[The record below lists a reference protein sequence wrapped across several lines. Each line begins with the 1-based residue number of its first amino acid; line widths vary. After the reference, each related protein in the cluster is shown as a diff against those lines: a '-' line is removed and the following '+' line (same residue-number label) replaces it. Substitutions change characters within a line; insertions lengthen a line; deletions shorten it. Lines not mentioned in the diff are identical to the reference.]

1 MARLASVPCLARERH
16 ADVGERAATLQ
27 CGSLLGKQ
35 TMAATAEAIAEAGGY
50 AAVLLA
56 AAEAGGL
63 RKTERTR
70 LRLLAAIAAALNTGT
85 PCGALKVADVTRAA
99 DLAHGTFYR
108 YFEDMAGATEA
119 LVEAFAGHVRERLAG
134 ARQGEAGSRERVH
147 ATTLAYTRLF
157 RENAPLMRCLIGL
170 DAGGGSFARAYRD
183 LNRAWYG
190 RMAAAIARRRA
201 RQAGGAAADPASLLP
216 AAYALGGMIDE
227 FLTQVYLRRDPALAH
242 LAADEAGI
250 ADLLTDLWWRGAYGT
265 VAEG

>member
-1 MARLASVPCLARERH
+1 MAA
-16 ADVGERAATLQ
+16 
-27 CGSLLGKQ
+27 
-35 TMAATAEAIAEAGGY
+35 AATAEATGEAGGY

-56 AAEAGGL
+56 AAGEDGL

-70 LRLLAAIAAALNTGT
+70 LKLLAAIAAALNAGT
-85 PCGALKVADVTRAA
+85 PRGALKVADVTRAA
-99 DLAHGTFYR
+99 GLAHGTFYR
-108 YFEDMAGATEA
+108 YFDDLPAATEA
-119 LVEAFAGHVRERLAG
+119 LVEHFAGHVREKLAG
-134 ARQGEAGSRERVH
+134 ARQGETGSRERVRG
-147 ATTLAYTRLF
+147 TTLAYARLF
-157 RENAPLMRCLIGL
+157 GENAPLMRCLIGL
-170 DAGGGSFARAYRD
+170 DAEGGPFARAYRD

-201 RQAGGAAADPASLLP
+201 RQAGGAEADPQDLLP

-242 LAADEAGI
+242 LAADEEGI

>member
-1 MARLASVPCLARERH
+1 MAVAL
-16 ADVGERAATLQ
+16 
-27 CGSLLGKQ
+27 K
-35 TMAATAEAIAEAGGY
+35 AEATTEAGGY

-56 AAEAGGL
+56 AAGEDGL

-70 LRLLAAIAAALNTGT
+70 LKLLAAIAAALNAGT
-85 PCGALKVADVTRAA
+85 PRGALKVADVTRAA
-99 DLAHGTFYR
+99 GLAHGTFYR
-108 YFEDMAGATEA
+108 YFDDMAGATEA
-119 LVEAFAGHVRERLAG
+119 LVENFAGHVRDRLAG
-134 ARQGEAGSRERVH
+134 ARQGETGSRERVRG
-147 ATTLAYTRLF
+147 ATLAYARLF

-170 DAGGGSFARAYRD
+170 DAEGGPFARAYRD

-190 RMAAAIARRRA
+190 RMAAAIARGRA
-201 RQAGGAAADPASLLP
+201 RQAGGVEADPQALLP

-242 LAADEAGI
+242 LAADGI

>member
-1 MARLASVPCLARERH
+1 MAVAV
-16 ADVGERAATLQ
+16 
-27 CGSLLGKQ
+27 K
-35 TMAATAEAIAEAGGY
+35 AEATVEAGGY

-56 AAEAGGL
+56 AAGEDAL

-70 LRLLAAIAAALNTGT
+70 LKLLAAIAAALNTGT
-85 PCGALKVADVTRAA
+85 PRGALKVADVTRAA
-99 DLAHGTFYR
+99 GLAHGTFYR
-108 YFEDMAGATEA
+108 YFDDLPAATEA
-119 LVEAFAGHVRERLAG
+119 LVENFAGHVRERLAG
-134 ARQGEAGSRERVH
+134 ARQGETGSRERVRG
-147 ATTLAYTRLF
+147 ATLAYARLF

-170 DAGGGSFARAYRD
+170 DAEGGPFARAYRD

-201 RQAGGAAADPASLLP
+201 RQAGGAEADPEDLLP

-242 LAADEAGI
+242 LAADEEGI